1 MRKKLRRKKFSSL
14 LFAFFFLV
22 FCLSCSLDSN
32 QGRYS
37 VLSNENDEIEIIEDS
52 ENDDS
57 SENSEAEA
65 DEKFGE
71 WTILVYMAAD
81 NELESAAISDL
92 NEMENVYLPDELNLL
107 VLLDRSGGYDSS
119 NGDWKGTRIYKV
131 SKDENL
137 NKNLITSEILEC
149 EELELS
155 PDKEAEL
162 DMGDEKTLSGAL
174 QFARRRYKSSNYAL
188 VVWGHGSGWRGFSED
203 ETNSSFMTLS
213 RLRAGI
219 ESGMEGEK
227 LDFLGFDTCFGSTF
241 EVAYEMKDCAKIMAG
256 TPGIAAESGWDYT
269 VLLEDFIGGGLTSES
284 LYSACKNQ
292 FQSSY
297 ENYKYGAFSVLDLS
311 KIGGVFSAFNEFS
324 GKAALKISDLEIRNK
339 IFEAIESDAISY
351 MATSSLTDFYID
363 VISLAEILDSSLC
376 DEEISSLKNNFC
388 EKLNLAVLDSWCAT
402 AGGSA
407 LSVFFNVYKCPGIF
421 SLTHESLY
429 VNGSREVEIC
439 NFVSVCSG
447 YVPTK
452 NCNGSLLDKLFYT
465 NF

>member
-1 MRKKLRRKKFSSL
+1 MRKKLWRKKFSSFI
-14 LFAFFFLV
+14 FAFSFLV

-37 VLSNENDEIEIIEDS
+37 VLSNENGEIIEDS
-52 ENDDS
+52 ENNDS
-57 SENSEAEA
+57 SEISEAES
-65 DEKFGE
+65 DEKIGE

-92 NEMENVYLPDELNLL
+92 NEMENVDLPDELNLL
-107 VLLDRSGGYDSS
+107 VLLDRCGGYDSS
-119 NGDWKGTRIYKV
+119 NGDWKGTRLYKV

-137 NKNLITSEILEC
+137 NKNLIASEILEC

-155 PDKEAEL
+155 PDNETEL

-174 QFARRRYKSSNYAL
+174 QFARRRYESANYAL

-203 ETNSSFMTLS
+203 ETNSSFMTFS
-213 RLRAGI
+213 RLRTGI

-241 EVAYEMKDCAKIMAG
+241 EVAYEMKSCAKIMSG
-256 TPGIAAESGWDYT
+256 TPGITAESGWNYT
-269 VLLEDFIGGGLTSES
+269 ALLEDFISGGLTCES

-292 FQSSY
+292 FQASY
-297 ENYKYGAFSVLDLS
+297 ENYKYGAFSVLNLS
-311 KIGGVFSAFNEFS
+311 KFGEAFFAFNELS
-324 GKAALKISDLEIRNK
+324 GKAASKIDDFEMRNK
-339 IFEAIESDAISY
+339 IFEAIENDAISY
-351 MATSSLTDFYID
+351 MATSSPTDFYID
-363 VISLAEILDSSLC
+363 VFSLAEILDSSLC
-376 DEEISSLKNNFC
+376 DDEISSLKNNFC
-388 EKLNLAVLDSWCAT
+388 EKLNSAVLDSWCASS
-402 AGGSA
+402 GGSS
-407 LSVFFNVYKCPGIF
+407 LSVFFNVYKSSGIF
-421 SLTHESLY
+421 SLTHELLY
-429 VNGSREVEIC
+429 VNGSREVELC
-439 NFVSVCSG
+439 NFVSDCSG

>member
-1 MRKKLRRKKFSSL
+1 MRKKLRRKKFSSFI
-14 LFAFFFLV
+14 FAFFFLV

-37 VLSNENDEIEIIEDS
+37 VLSNENNEIIEDS
-52 ENDDS
+52 ENIDFF
-57 SENSEAEA
+57 ENSETES
-65 DEKFGE
+65 DEKIGE

-92 NEMENVYLPDELNLL
+92 NEMENVDLPDELNLL
-107 VLLDRSGGYDSS
+107 VLLDRCGGYDSS
-119 NGDWKGTRIYKV
+119 NGDWKGTRLYKV

-137 NKNLITSEILEC
+137 NKNLIVSEILEC

-155 PDKEAEL
+155 PDDETEL

-241 EVAYEMKDCAKIMAG
+241 EVAYEMKSCAKIMAG
-256 TPGIAAESGWDYT
+256 TPGITAESGWNYT
-269 VLLEDFIGGGLTSES
+269 ALLEDFIGDGLTCES

-292 FQSSY
+292 FQASY

-311 KIGGVFSAFNEFS
+311 KIGETFSAFNELS
-324 GKAALKISDLEIRNK
+324 EKAASKINNFEMRNK
-339 IFEAIESDAISY
+339 IFEAIENDAISY
-351 MATSSLTDFYID
+351 MATSSPTDFYID
-363 VISLAEILDSSLC
+363 VYSLAEILDSSLC
-376 DEEISSLKNNFC
+376 DDELSFLKNNFC
-388 EKLNLAVLDSWCAT
+388 EKLNSAILDSWCASS
-402 AGGSA
+402 GGSS
-407 LSVFFNVYKCPGIF
+407 LSVFFNVYKSSEIF

-429 VNGSREVEIC
+429 VNGSREVELC
-439 NFVSVCSG
+439 NFVSDCSG
-447 YVPTK
+447 YVLTK